1 MHRGVG
7 LVAAVVAVLALA
19 APAHAS
25 ELIADRNASRIALDV
40 NAKGEALLTYRRE
53 GGLTRRVL
61 AWGAVDARPPTA
73 GVPQVKLRLDYA
85 GGWAKYRGRSTAFRT
100 TYWQRFSSSSCRP
113 YNGPRLVN
121 LVAACKA
128 PDGSYWA
135 VQRWQRLQPNLGF
148 DPWLKRHTDWELHLS
163 HWTGPLPLLELY
175 THWSYG
181 GSAVGVFARLT
192 HGGVPVHG
200 FDSTPRGVPLDGYG
214 RNVYLDTYDSVY
226 GPGWRRESG
235 VLTHRPTG
243 TLCHS
248 FVPQTIF
255 SHYPGAGGRRPA
267 APGSKYRATVT
278 GPGVTPVVRA
288 EAPGLGAYDSVAAA
302 QLTRTFDRVMAGDRI
317 CTRER

>member
-7 LVAAVVAVLALA
+7 LVAAVTAVLGLA
-19 APAHAS
+19 APAYAS
-25 ELIADRNASRIALDV
+25 ELIADRNATGISLQV

-53 GGLTRRVL
+53 NGLIRRVL

-73 GVPQVKLRLDYA
+73 GLPQVKLRLDYA
-85 GGWAKYRGRSTAFRT
+85 GGWAKYRGRPAAFRT
-100 TYWQRFSSSSCRP
+100 AYWQRFSGSACRP
-113 YNGPRLVN
+113 YDGPRLAN

-135 VQRWQRLQPNLGF
+135 VQRWQRLQPNLGL

-192 HGGVPVHG
+192 YRGVPVHG

-214 RNVYLDTYDSVY
+214 RNVYFDTYDSVY

-235 VLTHRPTG
+235 ILTHRPTG
-243 TLCHS
+243 TVCHS
-248 FVPQTIF
+248 FVSQTIF

-267 APGSKYRATVT
+267 APGSRYRATVM

-288 EAPGLGAYDSVAAA
+288 EVPGLRAYDPVAAA
-302 QLTRTFDRVMAGDRI
+302 QLTHTFDRVMAGDRI
-317 CTRER
+317 CARER

>member
-1 MHRGVG
+1 MHRWVG
-7 LVAAVVAVLALA
+7 LVAAAGAVLALA

-25 ELIADRNASRIALDV
+25 ELIADRNATRISLEV
-40 NAKGEALLTYRRE
+40 NPKGEALLTYRRE
-53 GGLTRRVL
+53 SGLIRRVL

-85 GGWAKYRGRSTAFRT
+85 GGWAKYRRPGYWRRFRDA
-100 TYWQRFSSSSCRP
+100 CRP
-113 YNGPRLVN
+113 YDGPRLVN
-121 LVAACKA
+121 LVAACRA
-128 PDGSYWA
+128 SDGSYWA
-135 VQRWQRLQPNLGF
+135 AQRWQRLQPNLGF

-175 THWSYG
+175 THWSYR

-192 HGGVPVHG
+192 YRGGPVHG
-200 FDSTPRGVPLDGYG
+200 FDATPRGVPLDGYG
-214 RNVYLDTYDSVY
+214 RNVYVDTYDSVY

-235 VLTHRPTG
+235 ILTHRPTG

-248 FVPQTIF
+248 FVPQTIYA
-255 SHYPGAGGRRPA
+255 HYPGAGGRRPA
-267 APGSKYRATVT
+267 APGTKYRATAM

-288 EAPGLGAYDSVAAA
+288 EAPGLGTYDPVAAA

-317 CTRER
+317 CAGER